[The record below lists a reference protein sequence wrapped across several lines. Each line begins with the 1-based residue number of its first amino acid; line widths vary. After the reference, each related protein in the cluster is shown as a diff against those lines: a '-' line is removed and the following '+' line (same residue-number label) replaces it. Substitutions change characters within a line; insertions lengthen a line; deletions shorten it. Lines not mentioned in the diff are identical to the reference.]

1 MMSATVRLPARSA
14 ATATTTTTAATTAT
28 AGATTTASAASG
40 LRTGFIDV
48 QRAAIHFL
56 AIELGDSRFRIA
68 ALGHFDKC
76 KTTGLAA
83 VAVRYDVN
91 ALDAA
96 ILRKS
101 LLQVFLRGL
110 VTQVSDKDIRHS
122 VPLFNV
128 FVFVGTA
135 PGTSTADG
143 R

>member
-1 MMSATVRLPARSA
+1 MSATVRLPARSA
-14 ATATTTTTAATTAT
+14 ATATSTTAAAASATTA
-28 AGATTTASAASG
+28 ATTTASAASR
-40 LRTGFIDV
+40 LRTGFVNV
-48 QRAAIHFL
+48 QRAAVHFL
-56 AIELGDSRFRIA
+56 AIELGDSRLGIA

-101 LLQVFLRGL
+101 LLQVFLRSL

-122 VPLFNV
+122 VPLFFNV

>member
-1 MMSATVRLPARSA
+1 MSATVRLPARSA
-14 ATATTTTTAATTAT
+14 TTATAAPAAASATTAT
-28 AGATTTASAASG
+28 STASAASG

-48 QRAAIHFL
+48 QRAAVHFL
-56 AIELGDSRFRIA
+56 SIELGDGRFGVA
-68 ALGHFDKC
+68 ALCHFDKC

-83 VAVRYDVN
+83 VAIRYDVN

-96 ILRKS
+96 VLRKS
-101 LLQVFLRGL
+101 LLQVFLRSL

-135 PGTSTADG
+135 PGTSAADG